1 VGSIVEGTDEVR
13 SGEAPELTDRI
24 DESECGGC
32 GRFTQHHGRY
42 RPQNGLASIVD
53 PAAQQQKQNYQG
65 DIVADKDQEPV
76 HQPGGKQRRG
86 GVPTELGLLI
96 EVPAVQ

>member
-1 VGSIVEGTDEVR
+1 
-13 SGEAPELTDRI
+13 
-24 DESECGGC
+24 
-32 GRFTQHHGRY
+32 
-42 RPQNGLASIVD
+42 
-53 PAAQQQKQNYQG
+53 
-65 DIVADKDQEPV
+65 VADKDQEPV